1 MDAFNEKE
9 MRDIDQLHS
18 ELMNIENSQ
27 NNVDISEFSY
37 YSALFRKNNRMS
49 NDDIKKLSDQFFKRF
64 NVYKPIIVF
73 NDGEEVFR
81 VPQLFVEINDVS
93 KEHTNLVDNFRT
105 HGVSD
110 VPKYAQEATYGLLAA
125 ILKSQENVSDKGFES
140 YGEYIKHLSDE
151 YQKDIKTFHKI
162 KDNVPENKT
171 NAINRNIDIGDIDG
185 LVWK

>member
-18 ELMNIENSQ
+18 ELMKIEDTQ
-27 NNVDISEFSY
+27 NNVDISEFNY
-37 YSALFRKNNRMS
+37 YSPLFRKADNLSKEKIRE
-49 NDDIKKLSDQFFKRF
+49 LSDQFFRRF
-64 NVYKPIIVF
+64 NVYKPIVVF
-73 NDGEEVFR
+73 QEGEEIFR
-81 VPQLFVEINDVS
+81 VPQLFIEINDVS

-125 ILKSQENVSDKGFES
+125 ILKSQEDVSEKGFKS
-140 YGEYIKHLSDE
+140 YGEYINHLSNE
-151 YQKDIKTFHKI
+151 YRRDVEAFTQV
-162 KDNVPENKT
+162 KDNVPVEKQ
-171 NAINRNIDIGDIDG
+171 RSHKDIDINDIDG

>member
-18 ELMNIENSQ
+18 ELKKIEDTQ
-27 NNVDISEFSY
+27 NNVDIGEFNY
-37 YSALFRKNNRMS
+37 YSPLFRKADNIS
-49 NDDIKKLSDQFFKRF
+49 KEKIKELSDQFFRRF
-64 NVYKPIIVF
+64 NVYKPIVVF
-73 NDGEEVFR
+73 HDGEELFR
-81 VPQLFVEINDVS
+81 VPQLFIEINDVS

-110 VPKYAQEATYGLLAA
+110 VPKYAQEATFGLLAA
-125 ILKSQENVSDKGFES
+125 ILKSQEDVSEKGFES

-151 YQKDIKTFHKI
+151 YQRDVLNFTQVKNNTPDDKQNTHRDIS
-162 KDNVPENKT
+162 
-171 NAINRNIDIGDIDG
+171 IDDIDG